1 MKKTFFALILLA
13 LLLVPCIFA
22 EEVVNSPPPPA
33 QSVSFDSLVQ
43 NLKDLKTE
51 VASFKK
57 DLAETKTQ
65 LSAALELQYSKLL
78 LLLLLWT
85 LGWTAFL
92 KLLGRI
98 WNYVLTKR
106 FERSTESYQER
117 VLKSLKG
124 IDARLDAIDARVLKL
139 SHKVDDIPL
148 PTLDLSPK
156 IEKRSFLG
164 RLWPW
169 RKKE

>member
-1 MKKTFFALILLA
+1 MKKTFYALILLA
-13 LLLVPCIFA
+13 LLLVPVYS

-43 NLKDLKTE
+43 NLKDVKTE

-78 LLLLLWT
+78 LLLLVWT

-98 WNYVLTKR
+98 WSYILTKR

-117 VLKSLKG
+117 VLSNLKA
-124 IDARLDAIDARVLKL
+124 INARLDATDALVVKL
-139 SHKVDDIPL
+139 SRKVDDIPL
-148 PTLDLSPK
+148 PTLDLAPK
-156 IEKRSFLG
+156 SEKRSFLG
-164 RLWPW
+164 RFWPW